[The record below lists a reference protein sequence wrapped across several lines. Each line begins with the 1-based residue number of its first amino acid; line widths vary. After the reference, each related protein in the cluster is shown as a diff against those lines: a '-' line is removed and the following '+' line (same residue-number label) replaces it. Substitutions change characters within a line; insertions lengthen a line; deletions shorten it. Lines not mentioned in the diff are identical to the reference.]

1 VLPRVVGLFAADPHL
16 DIVHGDGVMVDV
28 AGQAIRSYPS
38 LPLPSPKSL
47 LFSSS
52 SNPILQPAAFF
63 RRSLFL
69 DVGGLDRSL
78 HFAMDYDLWIRMW
91 LRAPQTRYVPETW
104 VNATFHEAAKSIR
117 NMGEQ
122 IGELVALKRRY
133 APALGLT
140 AADWLRLAVGV
151 CSLYAYWAAV
161 RAGLYRAT

>member
-1 VLPRVVGLFAADPHL
+1 
-16 DIVHGDGVMVDV
+16 
-28 AGQAIRSYPS
+28 
-38 LPLPSPKSL
+38 
-47 LFSSS
+47 
-52 SNPILQPAAFF
+52 
-63 RRSLFL
+63 
-69 DVGGLDRSL
+69 
-78 HFAMDYDLWIRMW
+78 MDYDLWIRMW